1 MNRYAS
7 NLKGAALVAL
17 VVGLTWCFNVNPA
30 FSQERPS
37 NGSPQPN
44 IPTLQRDF
52 DNNLVTSTTGG
63 CGIPVPNTIVSVP
76 FDDVQRRCVVVFSTE
91 AQATANDRCNVC
103 LSIDG
108 AACSASFGPEFFA
121 TNEQS
126 FTTHTAQFVALVGAG
141 AHNFRP
147 CFGFSVL
154 AFDLAADNCQFFFRT
169 TTVECYAN

>member
-1 MNRYAS
+1 MKRYAS

-44 IPTLQRDF
+44 IPVSQRDVDLGF
-52 DNNLVTSTTGG
+52 VSTAGAAFVA
-63 CGIPVPNTIVSVP
+63 VPNTIVSVP

-103 LSIDG
+103 LSVDG
-108 AACSASFGPEFFA
+108 GACSSAFGPEFFA

-147 CFGFSVL
+147 CFGFSAL
-154 AFDLAADNCQFFFRT
+154 AFDIPADNCQFFFRT